1 MMKEDTFQSRRDA
14 AREAKSKLL
23 ERFRTAGA
31 DPDAERRKQERAAVV
46 AAREE
51 RLRVKAEAERIAA
64 EARRAEEERLAA
76 EEKARKEA
84 EEAAR
89 IAAQPRIQKTQAY
102 ALATRALADIAARQ
116 NSRDQRKSA

>member
-14 AREAKSKLL
+14 ARDAKTKLL
-23 ERFRTAGA
+23 ERFRNASA
-31 DPDAERRKQERAAVV
+31 DPDAERRKAERAAVV

-51 RLRVKAEAERIAA
+51 RMRVKAEQERIAA
-64 EARRAEEERLAA
+64 EARRAEEERVAA

-84 EEAAR
+84 EEAVR

-102 ALATRALADIAARQ
+102 ALATRALADMAKRQ
-116 NSRDQRKSA
+116 NGQNRKIA